1 MTTHGFSDLPRDT
14 RIMRQMVAHSEGNL
28 GVYATIL
35 QSGTVTAQ
43 DRVYIQG
50 SGDELE

>member
-14 RIMRQMVAHSEGNL
+14 HVMRQLVAHSEGNL

-35 QSGTVTAQ
+35 QSGTVTAK
-43 DRVYIQG
+43 DSVHVQG
-50 SGDELE
+50 SGDGRE